1 MTAECRHEYLDG
13 QIYAMAGANERH
25 NRISLNIAFQ
35 LRSAARG
42 GRCGVF
48 VSDMKLRIE
57 QAKAYYYPD
66 VMLVCHTSDDHDYFK
81 QRPCLI
87 AEVLSP
93 GTAAIDRR
101 EKLLAYQKIA
111 DLRYYLLVNANYPQV
126 EYFLRDAA
134 GDANRIVGSQ

>member
-1 MTAECRHEYLDG
+1 MGFVMSALCKINYLSEQDYLAHEIAAECRHEYLDG
-13 QIYAMAGANERH
+13 QIYAMAGANESH

-48 VSDMKLRIE
+48 VSEMKLRIE
-57 QAKAYYYPD
+57 RNKAYYYPD
-66 VMLVCHTSDDHDYFK
+66 VMLVCDEADAHAYFK
-81 QRPCLI
+81 QQPCLI

-111 DLRYYLLVNANYPQV
+111 GLRYYY
-126 EYFLRDAA
+126 
-134 GDANRIVGSQ
+134 